1 MSGYSRVPKQDFNI
15 EDDDDVNMVGEV
27 TSSGTSAS
35 SSSSSSASA
44 SSSATSRSQQTNN
57 TSAPITSV
65 NASSTTSSTTSTLSS
80 TSLNV
85 SSFIST
91 IYTRAATSATTLLIS
106 NPPIP
111 PPTVTQQAIEF
122 IQHLQTK
129 YSNESSGGG
138 GRENIFSLFEQ
149 SGFELALQ
157 RGTRENR
164 AVLIYLHCDLHGDT
178 HEFVTKVLL
187 SASVANAIRNG
198 QLIMWGGS
206 VHSIDGLSATV
217 ALQVTGFP
225 YLGLYTGY
233 GTSSSSSGGSSSSQ
247 RARYAQIWTHEGLL
261 SSESLVSNLTR
272 LTASTRAS
280 LERVRMQQYERDVER
295 VMRNEQESAY
305 ETAMRRDAERQEGQL
320 REAAIAAAAEEE
332 KRRKMEEDE
341 LASAIEL
348 SQKIDTDWVLR
359 TAKERLTNNPEP
371 DLSTPKSDMSVLRL
385 TLPTGIKVQRR
396 FKSSDTLSLVRDFVF
411 VSWCEMKEGGSG
423 DEITPDGFTLSS
435 SFPKKVFIEEE
446 SKKTLAELKLTPQ
459 AVLFATKV

>member
-35 SSSSSSASA
+35 SSSSSSA